1 MSRTARQATLTGLEG
16 GPEGPQLHGAGLGD
30 DTASPARW
38 VALYVPD
45 EAHRAVRTW
54 PRNWI
59 DGPSGSSAH
68 GAHVDV
74 FVAGTLFEP
83 TATAADSA
91 EASAQTPDATPAE
104 VVLAHYLAH
113 GDVLLERLRGHF
125 AILIVDRGRRRLMA
139 VRDPMGQ
146 YPLFYT
152 RTSDG
157 VLLSPAINA
166 LLEQPGVSNDLD
178 RLVLAEHLQ
187 HRWVDPNETFYRAVR
202 RVPPG
207 HFLEVSGDRSN
218 VRRYWDPASA
228 SRGQLS
234 DAEAVDQFD
243 AVFER
248 AVARAVGNGRAGIF
262 LSGGFDSVSIA
273 ATATT
278 LARRNGTAQPHALS
292 LGFVDPDCDER
303 FVQRSV
309 AQSLGLSQDLLPLD
323 HSAGG
328 RGILLSALELGAT
341 WPAPLLNLW
350 SPAYYDLATLGRRKG
365 CTTILTG
372 TGGDEW
378 LNVTP
383 CLSADLIRRGQLLQ
397 LARFVGVFQRSFR
410 MTKAEVL
417 RGALWTFGVRRLI
430 GSAAATIAPG
440 AWESSRHRRE
450 IAKTHP
456 WVAPDAQLRRRMD
469 DRAMRILPP
478 SRPGPGG
485 FYDRELQVALTH
497 PLVAMEYEEHF
508 EFGQRVGATMA
519 HPYLDADLVQ
529 LLYGV
534 SPLALTAGGRT
545 KGLVRDA
552 VARRFPDLGFEGH
565 KKVNANSFYRNV
577 LEREGPLAWQQA
589 DEVRALADLGLIEPR
604 VFGSVIA
611 DLFAG
616 RRPHDNYL
624 VWNVLNLNAWVR
636 ARIGHS

>member
-1 MSRTARQATLTGLEG
+1 MSQVARQASA
-16 GPEGPQLHGAGLGD
+16 QGAPS
-30 DTASPARW
+30 AARW
-38 VALYVPD
+38 VALYAPG
-45 EAHRAVRTW
+45 EADRAGHAA
-54 PRNWI
+54 PRDWTE
-59 DGPSGSSAH
+59 GSSGSSAH
-68 GAHVDV
+68 SVNVDV
-74 FVAGTLFEP
+74 LVAGMLFEP
-83 TATAADSA
+83 AAKTTDGS
-91 EASAQTPDATPAE
+91 ASARHAHATPAE
-104 VVLAHYLAH
+104 IVLAEYLAH
-113 GDVLLERLRGHF
+113 GDALVNRIRGHC
-125 AILIVDRGRRRLMA
+125 ALIVVDRERRRLLA

-146 YPLFYT
+146 HPLFYA
-152 RTSDG
+152 RTSEG
-157 VLLSPAINA
+157 VLLSPTLEA

-207 HFLEVSGDRSN
+207 HVLDVSGDRLT
-218 VRRYWDPASA
+218 VHRYWDPASA
-228 SRGQLS
+228 SRAPIS
-234 DAEAVDQFD
+234 DAEAVERFD

-248 AVARAVGNGRAGIF
+248 AVARAVGKARAGIF

-278 LARRNGTAQPHALS
+278 LARRNGTPQPHALS

-323 HSAGG
+323 HSGFG
-328 RGILLSALELGAT
+328 RGILLAALELGAT

-350 SPAYYDLATLGRRKG
+350 SPAYYELASLGRRHG

-383 CLSADLIRRGQLLQ
+383 CVSADLIRRGQLLD

-430 GSAAATIAPG
+430 GSAAAAIAPG
-440 AWESSRHRRE
+440 RWEASRHRRE

-456 WVAPDAQLRRRMD
+456 WVAPDAELRRQMD
-469 DRAMRILPP
+469 DRALRVLPP
-478 SRPGPGG
+478 ARPGSGG

-508 EFGQRVGATMA
+508 EFGQRVGVTMA

-565 KKVNANSFYRNV
+565 KKVNANSFYKSV
-577 LEREGPLAWQQA
+577 LEREGPLAWEKA
-589 DEVRALADLGLIEPR
+589 EGVRALADLGVIDPN
-604 VFGSVIA
+604 VFGRVIA

-624 VWNVLNLNAWVR
+624 VWNVLNLNAWAR
-636 ARIGHS
+636 ART

>member
-1 MSRTARQATLTGLEG
+1 MSQVARQATA
-16 GPEGPQLHGAGLGD
+16 PRA
-30 DTASPARW
+30 ASAARW
-38 VALYVPD
+38 VALYATGD
-45 EAHRAVRTW
+45 ARGSAARD
-54 PRNWI
+54 WI
-59 DGPSGSSAH
+59 EGPSGSSAH
-68 GAHVDV
+68 GANVDV

-83 TATAADSA
+83 ATTGPDGYAAL
-91 EASAQTPDATPAE
+91 AQPRKEATPAE
-104 VVLAHYLAH
+104 ILLAQYLAH
-113 GDVLLERLRGHF
+113 GDALLNRLRGHF
-125 AILIVDRGRRRLMA
+125 ALVIVDRERRRLLA

-146 YPLFYT
+146 HPLFYT
-152 RTSDG
+152 RTSQG
-157 VLLSPAINA
+157 VLLSPVIDA

-187 HRWVDPNETFYRAVR
+187 HRWVDPNETFFAAVR

-207 HFLEVSGDRSN
+207 HVLEVSGDRLS

-228 SRGQLS
+228 SREQVS
-234 DAEAVDQFD
+234 DADAIERFD
-243 AVFER
+243 EVFER

-278 LARRNGTAQPHALS
+278 LARRNGTPQPHALS
-292 LGFVDPDCDER
+292 LGFVDPECDEQ

-309 AQSLGLSQDLLPLD
+309 AHALGLSQDLLPLD
-323 HSAGG
+323 STGGGG
-328 RGILLSALELGAT
+328 RGILLSALELGAS

-350 SPAYYDLATLGRRKG
+350 APAYQELASLGRRHG

-410 MTKAEVL
+410 MSKVEVL

-430 GSAAATIAPG
+430 GSAAAALAPG

-456 WVAPDAQLRRRMD
+456 WVAPDAQLRRQMD
-469 DRAMRILPP
+469 DRAMRVLPP
-478 SRPGPGG
+478 ARPGPGG

-534 SPLALTAGGRT
+534 SPLALTSGGRT

-577 LEREGPLAWQQA
+577 LEREGPLAWEKA
-589 DEVRALADLGLIEPR
+589 DDVRALADLGLIEPR

-636 ARIGHS
+636 ARLGQS